1 MVLRIMS
8 IDVRL
13 PFKATLRMCLN
24 DDDCQLVL
32 IGIDP
37 ALPVYLD
44 DLRSLS
50 AVMSTAKMVILGN
63 MSTSGRGIFTCLD
76 VGCIIAS
83 ASTGVPPARIDDEDE
98 ARWKPPTYSA
108 VAKTAPSYGNR
119 SDSKTPLA
127 RHADSEKRATPKKNA
142 TSAVPIARPSNVHGE
157 CTQDR

>member
-1 MVLRIMS
+1 ML

-24 DDDCQLVL
+24 DDDCKLVL
-32 IGIDP
+32 VGIDP
-37 ALPVYLD
+37 SLPVYLD

-50 AVMSTAKMVILGN
+50 AVMSTAKMMILGN
-63 MSTSGRGIFTCLD
+63 MSTFGSGVFTRLD
-76 VGCIIAS
+76 VGNIIAC

-108 VAKTAPSYGNR
+108 VAKTVPPYGDR

-127 RHADSEKRATPKKNA
+127 RHADSEKRETPKKNA
-142 TSAVPIARPSNVHGE
+142 TSAVSIARQSNVHGE